1 MKKDNAMNKV
11 NNAQDHR
18 IRWSCVGDEIRFPN
32 GETEK
37 VIFKSTDRVNNYF
50 LTQIQTINLKKN
62 GSAGKIK
69 SWYKIK
75 HYGL

>member
-1 MKKDNAMNKV
+1 MIKV

-18 IRWSCVGDEIRFPN
+18 IRFSSVGDGIRFPN

-50 LTQIQTINLKKN
+50 LTQIQTINVKKN
-62 GSAGKIK
+62 GSVGKRL

>member
-1 MKKDNAMNKV
+1 MIKV

-18 IRWSCVGDEIRFPN
+18 IRFSSVGDEIRFPN
-32 GETEK
+32 GSTEK

-50 LTQIQTINLKKN
+50 LTQIKTINLKKN
-62 GSAGKIK
+62 GTLGQLE